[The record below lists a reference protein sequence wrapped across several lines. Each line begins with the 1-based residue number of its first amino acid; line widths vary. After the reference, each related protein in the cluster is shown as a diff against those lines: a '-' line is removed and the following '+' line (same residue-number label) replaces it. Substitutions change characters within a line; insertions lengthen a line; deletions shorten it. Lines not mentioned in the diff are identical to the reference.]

1 MKRRGFTLIELLVA
15 IAIIAILAAILFPVF
30 ARAREKARQSQCLA
44 HIKQLNLGMLMY
56 IQDYDERLPI
66 LFAPW
71 AVGVDTV
78 FQTVQPYIRN
88 QQIGTCPS
96 HRASFTCPNG
106 TRISGGPLDFSLY
119 RAAGLT
125 HINDVSF
132 GVNERLISVGTSYT
146 ATLLAEV
153 EYPASTPIAFEAYS
167 STGSHDYSHPGPLPF
182 PPVVGQG
189 GWYVAWRHNGAANVS
204 FVDGHAKAY
213 TGVAVPCFQSN
224 PAYYNEIW
232 GLGSN

>member
-1 MKRRGFTLIELLVA
+1 MQRGFTLIELLVV

-44 HIKQLNLGMLMY
+44 HVKQLDLGMLMY
-56 IQDYDERLPI
+56 IQDCDERFPI
-66 LFAPW
+66 LFVPW
-71 AVGVDTV
+71 ATGVDTV
-78 FQTVQPYIRN
+78 FQTVQPYIKN

-96 HRASFTCPNG
+96 QRTSFTCPNG
-106 TRISGGPLDFSLY
+106 TPISGGPLDFSLY

-132 GVNERLISVGTSYT
+132 GANERLISVGTSY
-146 ATLLAEV
+146 AGASLAGV

-182 PPVVGQG
+182 PPTVGQG

-213 TGVAVPCFQSN
+213 TGESIPCFQK
-224 PAYYNEIW
+224 ATQYYNEIW
-232 GLGSN
+232 GLATN